1 MNLSERAEILDW
13 AVKNA
18 DVAERDNLLAWKM
31 STDNPAQ
38 ANLSEWPLLPS
49 ALSRLE
55 PFCLRRMT
63 SFGDVAAEDDA
74 ILNYFLKTPAVKE
87 ILDGK
92 VLLVLGRKG
101 SGKTALV
108 RHFTEGQSGLN
119 SRGLT
124 LGQYPWKVHEK
135 KADSSVSEVDA
146 YVESWRYLIATQ
158 IAALLLAQP
167 NVDLESDEA
176 KSIAEFF
183 TINYGGLS
191 PELGDILRPAKL
203 LLSKASFEPQVM
215 GNKIGS
221 VTLERANENVGRELK
236 ALTDALFVAVES
248 LGTKVGVEKV
258 YLHFDELDRGL
269 VTLDN
274 ARKNLLIGLIVAAR
288 EVSRATVSKFVKCV
302 PIVYLRTDLW
312 EGLDFSDK
320 NKITQ
325 GKTLNLEWDSASL
338 YDLINERIKATLG
351 NNSHWET
358 ISSPNLMRGSQ
369 QKWAH
374 ILARTFLRPRDVISF
389 LNIALKAAA
398 KRDKDKDVPLILENQ
413 DIVDA
418 REKYSSYL
426 KQELK
431 DEIGPHWQHWED
443 ALKAFS
449 ELATQTFKIDQFRIE
464 YEKRKSSGNS
474 LSPDEALSKLYEFSV
489 IAYERRS
496 GYGGSSWVFQYT
508 TPEAGWDSAA
518 TSLKVHAGLK
528 EVAKLREERISGATT
543 EILGENQ
550 P

>member
-1 MNLSERAEILDW
+1 MNLSERQEVLDW
-13 AVKNA
+13 ASNNA
-18 DVAERDNLLAWKM
+18 DLVERDNLLAWKM
-31 STDNPAQ
+31 STTNPAQ
-38 ANLSEWPLLPS
+38 VNLSEWPLLPS
-49 ALSRLE
+49 VFSRLE
-55 PFCLRRMT
+55 HLCLRKMT
-63 SFGDVAAEDDA
+63 SFGDIAAEDDA
-74 ILNYFLKTPAVKE
+74 VLNYFLKTPAVKE

-124 LGQYPWKVHEK
+124 LGQYPWKVHEQR
-135 KADSSVSEVDA
+135 ADSSVNEVNA

-167 NVDLESDEA
+167 NIDLQTEEA

-183 TINYGGLS
+183 TTNYGGLS

-203 LLSKASFEPQVM
+203 ILSKASFEPQVM
-215 GNKIGS
+215 GSKIGS

-236 ALTDALFVAVES
+236 ALTDALFLAIES
-248 LGTKVGVEKV
+248 LGTQKGVEKI

-269 VTLDN
+269 VTLDD
-274 ARKNLLIGLIVAAR
+274 ARKKLLIGLIVGAR
-288 EVSRATVSKFVKCV
+288 EVSRTTASKFVKCV

-312 EGLDFSDK
+312 EGLNFSDK

-338 YDLINERIKATLG
+338 SDLINERVRATIG
-351 NNSHWET
+351 NNSKWET

-389 LNIALKAAA
+389 LNIALKLAA
-398 KRDKDKDVPLILENQ
+398 KRDLDKDIPLILENQ
-413 DIVDA
+413 DIVGA

-431 DEIGPHWQHWED
+431 DEIGPHWQDWED

-449 ELATQTFKIDQFRIE
+449 ELATQTFKIDQFRVE
-464 YEKRKSSGNS
+464 YEKRKAAGNL

-489 IAYERRS
+489 IGYERRS

-518 TSLKVHAGLK
+518 TSLKVHMGLK
-528 EVAKLREERISGATT
+528 EVAKLREERTPGATA
-543 EILGENQ
+543 ERGGENQ
-550 P
+550 